1 MNYQGNN
8 PEGYPDPTA
17 NQAVGIVS
25 REEKEAAKA
34 KKRRKYSDDQQG
46 KIYRIIKKHQERRNR
61 EAHRLPGE
69 DRLLH
74 STGVNQIPYELRGRT
89 AAAFAQCLRL
99 PGQPRNHDRR
109 RSGIP
114 GCRYEIRLHPAGI
127 HHHRGAAPR
136 PLQGEL
142 LRNRDALEKRCEPE
156 VGTVSG
162 LHRERPQ
169 PIRTRRKISH
179 DGIRV
184 YPPDHGG
191 TIRNQMA
198 TSYLETNTGNKK
210 PEDIYLGTE
219 PAAQD
224 PEEFAE
230 AEPI

>member
-34 KKRRKYSDDQQG
+34 KKRATREYDIRAAMKAIRAIAGAYGLTIENRITFKDQQG

-114 GCRYEIRLHPAGI
+114 GCRYEIRLHTAGI
-127 HHHRGAAPR
+127 HHHRGAAP
-136 PLQGEL
+136 
-142 LRNRDALEKRCEPE
+142 
-156 VGTVSG
+156 
-162 LHRERPQ
+162 
-169 PIRTRRKISH
+169 
-179 DGIRV
+179 
-184 YPPDHGG
+184 
-191 TIRNQMA
+191 
-198 TSYLETNTGNKK
+198 
-210 PEDIYLGTE
+210 
-219 PAAQD
+219 
-224 PEEFAE
+224 
-230 AEPI
+230 